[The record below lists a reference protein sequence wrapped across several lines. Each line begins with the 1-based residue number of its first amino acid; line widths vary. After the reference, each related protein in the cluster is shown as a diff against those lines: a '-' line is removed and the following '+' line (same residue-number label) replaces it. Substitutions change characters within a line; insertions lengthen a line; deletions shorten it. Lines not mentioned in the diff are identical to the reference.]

1 MSYATITQT
10 NLGLATLPPEAKA
23 AKGKSHPDF
32 GLGGLMKDRAPLPS
46 LPAAFTAPT
55 TIIMDFP
62 EEEPP
67 DLYQPLTTS
76 KATIQVKIRNNGHPN
91 LRGHV
96 IRQIISDKQILLLN
110 YGRADTWFFSA
121 DTFDV
126 TQLHNTIKQHGPYTL
141 SFQIYQ
147 KDKINGTIRWVPPAM
162 SNETILKALRIVSKL
177 EPSVT
182 QVPYTS
188 NRNFTIYSDTP
199 SKIPHYIQI
208 KYKNTA
214 INLLIAIPGRRQA
227 CQTCGS
233 SKHWTS
239 QCHIL
244 DEELTQTH
252 TTANA
257 PTTIAPTETS
267 ATQPQEPAE
276 TTTLPDLTTTSTAAT
291 PASTTATSQ
300 QPETTTANVTN
311 QPQTTATETTPPIS
325 ATIED
330 HTPFSE
336 PGSPNKHACRLCI
349 QQFDTPEGAL
359 HHEDSKHEK
368 YNRCVVCLDEISS
381 TEIQLHHA
389 TLHDETSIYQCNY
402 CTVTHTHLRGIAQ
415 HLRVYHLDQKM
426 AYSLK
431 YLIRTKERPYYAL
444 ISQRKYEKLVNTM
457 H

>member
-1 MSYATITQT
+1 MASKDTQMSYATITQT

-46 LPAAFTAPT
+46 LPAALTAPT

-214 INLLIAIPGRRQA
+214 INLRIAIPGRRQA

-276 TTTLPDLTTTSTAAT
+276 TTTANIT
-291 PASTTATSQ
+291 TSQ
-300 QPETTTANVTN
+300 QLP
-311 QPQTTATETTPPIS
+311 PKGTETNNKRIYIS
-325 ATIED
+325 ESDTSESFSSEFDSTNPKENTDTVDSAVNTEHTDQATKKIKTGIELLCGCCGRTFWNIED
-330 HTPFSE
+330 RKK
-336 PGSPNKHACRLCI
+336 N
-349 QQFDTPEGAL
+349 
-359 HHEDSKHEK
+359 EK
-368 YNRCVVCLDEISS
+368 KTY
-381 TEIQLHHA
+381 
-389 TLHDETSIYQCNY
+389 
-402 CTVTHTHLRGIAQ
+402 
-415 HLRVYHLDQKM
+415 
-426 AYSLK
+426 
-431 YLIRTKERPYYAL
+431 
-444 ISQRKYEKLVNTM
+444 
-457 H
+457 